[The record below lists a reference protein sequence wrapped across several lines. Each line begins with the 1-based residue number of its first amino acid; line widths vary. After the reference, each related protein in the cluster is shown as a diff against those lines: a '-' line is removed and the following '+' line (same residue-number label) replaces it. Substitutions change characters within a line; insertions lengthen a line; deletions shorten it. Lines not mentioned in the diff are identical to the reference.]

1 MKNRAAEQQTSR
13 AIVKLRRKI
22 NFSLLK
28 IAALLLY
35 CATALFLAC
44 SPEKERVFR
53 KSKILMD
60 TLVTIN
66 VVANSED
73 KAERAIDKAFDEI
86 ERFEGLISFWSEDSE
101 IAEINRKAGIS
112 PVKVSPLTLDI
123 IEKAL
128 YVSKK
133 TDGAF
138 DPTVGPLMR
147 LWDFKK
153 GIIPNEGIIKDRLK
167 LVDYREMVV
176 DKVNSTAF
184 LRRKGMSFDT
194 GGIAKGYAA
203 DLAVSVLKQEGLK
216 AGLVAVAGDIKA
228 FGTKPDG
235 KPWLVGIRN
244 PRPKEKDDEVIATI
258 ELKDMAISTSG
269 DYERFFI
276 KNGKR
281 YHHIMN
287 PKTGQPAMGCQS
299 VTVITKEG
307 VFTDGFSTGIFV
319 LGPERGLKL
328 LEELG
333 YGGVIIDTNGKIHIT
348 KGLKINIQSEPK
360 RCKN

>member
-1 MKNRAAEQQTSR
+1 MKGNLDMRDE
-13 AIVKLRRKI
+13 KLGK
-22 NFSLLK
+22 SLSIL
-28 IAALLLY
+28 IFFLSVLPL
-35 CATALFLAC
+35 LAC
-44 SPEKERVFR
+44 STERERVFR

-66 VVANSED
+66 VVASSED

-86 ERFEGLISFWSEDSE
+86 RRLEGLISFWSEDSE

-128 YVSKK
+128 YVSEK
-133 TDGAF
+133 TGGAF

-153 GIIPNEGIIKDRLK
+153 GIIPDEGIIKDRLK
-167 LVDYREMVV
+167 LVDYREMVI
-176 DKVNSTAF
+176 DRANSTAF

-203 DLAVSVLKQEGLK
+203 DLAVSVLKREGIK
-216 AGLVAVAGDIKA
+216 GGLVAVAGDIKA

-235 KPWLVGIRN
+235 RPWLVGIRN
-244 PRPKEKDDEVIATI
+244 PRPKDKDDEVIATI
-258 ELKDMAISTSG
+258 ELKEMAISTSG

-276 KNGKR
+276 KDGKR

-287 PKTGQPAMGCQS
+287 PKTGQPATGCQS

-319 LGPERGLKL
+319 LGPERGLRL

-333 YGGVIIDTNGKIHIT
+333 YGGVIIDTRGKIHIT
-348 KGLKINIQSEPK
+348 KGLNLMLHKFGEEVN
-360 RCKN
+360 R